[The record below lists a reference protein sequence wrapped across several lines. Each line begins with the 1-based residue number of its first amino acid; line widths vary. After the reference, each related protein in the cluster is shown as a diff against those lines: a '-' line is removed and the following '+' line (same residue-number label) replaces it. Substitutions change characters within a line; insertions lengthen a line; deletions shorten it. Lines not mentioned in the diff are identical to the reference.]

1 MNQNAALRPALVE
14 LMGTCLREVLAHALP
29 QPCMLP
35 HRGPMPAT
43 RPSLAAVLSVL
54 GLAGFSLSS
63 FAEEPG
69 FSDTSPSPDVSPSG
83 VRYWTAD
90 TRPWDIQMCEDA
102 KVIVIGRVES
112 KVYGPATYRADVTF
126 RSPDRMTTATILVD
140 GMIAGDPRD
149 VIELRYRG
157 DDTQT
162 WSLSPDL
169 TVGKTYLFFMLERE
183 TPYELGSNIKV
194 ISYNGFPTYIDLL
207 PDSVLRASW
216 DEHCQSGQSLGG
228 RPPDALIPLVND
240 QMRTPLRRR

>member
-1 MNQNAALRPALVE
+1 
-14 LMGTCLREVLAHALP
+14 
-29 QPCMLP
+29 
-35 HRGPMPAT
+35 MPAT
-43 RPSLAAVLSVL
+43 RPTLAAVLSVL
-54 GLAGFSLSS
+54 GMVGVSLSS
-63 FAEEPG
+63 QAEEPG
-69 FSDTSPSPDVSPSG
+69 TSDTSPSRDESPSG

-102 KVIVIGRVES
+102 KVIVIGRVQS

-126 RSPDRMTTATILVD
+126 RSHDRMTTATILVD
-140 GMIAGDPRD
+140 GTIAGDPRD
-149 VIELRYRG
+149 EIELLYRG

-162 WSLSPDL
+162 SSLSPDL

-183 TPYELGSNIKV
+183 KPFELGSNIKV

-207 PDSVLRASW
+207 PDSVLRANW

-240 QMRTPLRRR
+240 QMRTPLGRR